1 MSAPG
6 SALVHIYK
14 FDKLYREDSPMSC
27 KRIPVRPRKILS
39 IAWLCLAMMLLIA
52 ATAFAAA
59 KPPSAGQASIT
70 LSDCNAELCHANNTG
85 WSLTKSPSSQSINLP
100 DDPPTITWTVA
111 ATRGAT
117 SANYLTVD
125 GVLTVTNTGTA
136 NATIGNIVINLQKKI
151 VNTSNWVSVA
161 ADVADATNGNA
172 ATVGNIV
179 ASASAESASVNA
191 SFGPPNYTVSGARGT
206 FVETAGSGAL
216 EFTDAASN
224 TVFSLSPQLSLAPGA
239 SITLLYTAQFN
250 NSVLGLAPGTQVRS
264 EALVTFGNA
273 GLRGGSGAS
282 AANIG
287 INGNGSTD
295 ADEANVRT
303 APCRVSRTVPPLKAG
318 NDSVTLSD
326 PASDVVVSGSGIG
339 SSNYLTTLGLDG
351 SGEVISGDRTVTVSV
366 DATCTPPG
374 SGTITNTAHLDG
386 ESCSVMVQGPQIG
399 TDPVTGLP
407 IYQQVSFPCVTG
419 VDLDASASASV
430 ACEQQNQG
438 PPNVCTYTQGGFQGG
453 GVPGQL
459 YAANYQIVFPGGLT
473 IGVND
478 GVGPKHNASWTANST
493 GQSALKTYLA
503 GGGPSRA
510 LTADTTNA
518 TSTSG
523 GTLAK
528 QTAALTLNIGFGIKM
543 VGGTPTVDT
552 SGLGDLQLCNLT
564 AGSTIGSWT
573 LTGSQ
578 AAALNGTSV
587 SGVLTSANNALGGNG
602 LPGYVGSFGD
612 LNQLVTALNE
622 SFDNCVANA
631 FATANLCVAPPI

>member
-1 MSAPG
+1 MNAETRTRS
-6 SALVHIYK
+6 
-14 FDKLYREDSPMSC
+14 
-27 KRIPVRPRKILS
+27 IP
-39 IAWLCLAMMLLIA
+39 WLCLALMLIFA

-70 LSDCNAELCHANNTG
+70 LSDCNAELCHANNTH
-85 WSLTKSPSSQSINLP
+85 WSLTKSPSSQSITLP
-100 DDPPTITWTVA
+100 DNPPTITWTVA

-117 SANYLTVD
+117 SANFLTVD

-191 SFGPPNYTVSGARGT
+191 AFGPPNYTVSGARGT
-206 FVETAGSGAL
+206 FTETAGSGAL
-216 EFTDAASN
+216 ELTDAGSN

-250 NSVLGLAPGTQVRS
+250 NSVLGLAPGAQVRS

-282 AANIG
+282 AANID
-287 INGNGSTD
+287 INGNAVID

-303 APCRVSRTVPPLKAG
+303 VPCRVSRTVPPLKAG
-318 NDSVTLSD
+318 NASVTLSD
-326 PASDVVVSGSGIG
+326 AASDVVASGSGIG
-339 SSNYLTTLGLDG
+339 LANFLTDLGLAGTG
-351 SGEVISGDRTVTVSV
+351 SGEVISGDRTASVSV
-366 DATCTPPG
+366 DATCNPPG
-374 SGTITNTAHLDG
+374 AGTITNTAHLNG
-386 ESCSVMVQGPQIG
+386 ESCSVTVQGPQTG
-399 TDPVTGLP
+399 TDPLTGLP
-407 IYQQVSFPCVTG
+407 VYQQISFPCVTG
-419 VDLDASASASV
+419 ADLDASASASV
-430 ACEQQNQG
+430 ACEETHQE

-459 YAANYQIVFPGGLT
+459 YTNNYLSVFPSGLT
-473 IGVND
+473 IGIPD
-478 GVGPKHNASWTANST
+478 GAGPRHDASWTGNST
-493 GQSALKTYLA
+493 GQNALKTYLG
-503 GGGPSRA
+503 GGGPSGA

-523 GTLAK
+523 GALAR
-528 QTAALTLNIGFGIKM
+528 QTAALTLNIEFGIKV
-543 VGGTPTVDT
+543 VGGTPTVDS
-552 SGLGDLQLCNLT
+552 SGFGDLQLCNLT
-564 AGSTIGSWT
+564 AGSTVGSWT
-573 LTGSQ
+573 LTAAQ
-578 AAALNGTSV
+578 AVALNGTPV
-587 SGVLTSANNALGGNG
+587 FNVLTGADNALGGNG
-602 LPGYVGSFGD
+602 LPGYAGSFGD

-631 FATANLCVAPPI
+631 FATANLCVPPPI

>member
-1 MSAPG
+1 
-6 SALVHIYK
+6 
-14 FDKLYREDSPMSC
+14 
-27 KRIPVRPRKILS
+27 
-39 IAWLCLAMMLLIA
+39 MMLLVA
-52 ATAFAAA
+52 ATALAAA
-59 KPPSAGQASIT
+59 KPPAGQASIT
-70 LSDCNAELCHANNTG
+70 LSDCNAELCHANNTA
-85 WSLTKSPSSQSINLP
+85 WNLTKSPSSQSVTLP
-100 DDPPTITWTVA
+100 DDPPAITWTVA

-206 FVETAGSGAL
+206 FVET
-216 EFTDAASN
+216 
-224 TVFSLSPQLSLAPGA
+224 
-239 SITLLYTAQFN
+239 LLYTAQFN
-250 NSVLGLAPGTQVRS
+250 NSVLGLAPGAQVRS

-282 AANIG
+282 AANIDV
-287 INGNGSTD
+287 NGNGTID
-295 ADEANVRT
+295 TDEANVRT
-303 APCRVSRTVPPLKAG
+303 VPCRVSRTVPPLKAG
-318 NDSVTLSD
+318 NDAVTLSD
-326 PASDVVVSGSGIG
+326 AASDVAVSGSGIG
-339 SSNYLTTLGLDG
+339 STNFLTGLGLDGTG
-351 SGEVISGDRTVTVSV
+351 SGEVISGDRTATVSV

-374 SGTITNTAHLDG
+374 SGTITNTAHLNG
-386 ESCSVMVQGPQIG
+386 ESCSVTVQGPQIG
-399 TDPVTGLP
+399 TDPITGLP
-407 IYQQVSFPCVTG
+407 VYQQISFPCVTG
-419 VDLDASASASV
+419 VDLDASASANV
-430 ACEQQNQG
+430 ACEEQHQG

-453 GVPGQL
+453 GVPAQL
-459 YAANYQIVFPGGLT
+459 YTANYQIVFPGGLT
-473 IGVND
+473 IGIND
-478 GVGPKHNASWTANST
+478 GVGPRHNASWTANST
-493 GQSALKTYLA
+493 GQNALKTYLA
-503 GGGPSRA
+503 GGGPSGA
-510 LTADTTNA
+510 LTADTVNA

-528 QTAALTLNIGFGIKM
+528 QTAALTLNVGFGIKM

-552 SGLGDLQLCNLT
+552 SGLGGLQLCNLT

-573 LTGSQ
+573 LTGPQ

-587 SGVLTSANNALGGNG
+587 SSVLTGANGALGGNG

-622 SFDNCVANA
+622 SFDNCTANA

>member
-1 MSAPG
+1 MNS
-6 SALVHIYK
+6 K
-14 FDKLYREDSPMSC
+14 
-27 KRIPVRPRKILS
+27 KRVRLS
-39 IAWLCLAMMLLIA
+39 IPWICLAVMILFTT
-52 ATAFAAA
+52 TAFAAA

-70 LSDCNAELCHANNTG
+70 LSDCNAELCHANNTN
-85 WSLTKSPSSQSINLP
+85 WSLTKSPSSQSITLP

-111 ATRGAT
+111 ATRGGT

-161 ADVADATNGNA
+161 ADIADATSGNA
-172 ATVGNIV
+172 ATAGNIV

-191 SFGPPNYTVSGARGT
+191 AFGPPNYTVSGARGT

-216 EFTDAASN
+216 EFTDAGSN
-224 TVFSLSPQLSLAPGA
+224 TIFSLSPQLSLAPGA
-239 SITLLYTAQFN
+239 AITLLYTAQFN
-250 NSVLGLAPGTQVRS
+250 NTVLGLAPGTQVRS

-282 AANIG
+282 AANIDA
-287 INGNGSTD
+287 NGNGTID

-303 APCRVSRTVPPLKAG
+303 VPCRVSRTVPPLKAG

-326 PASDVVVSGSGIG
+326 AASDVVVSGSGIG
-339 SSNYLTTLGLDG
+339 SGNFLTGLGLNGTG
-351 SGEVISGDRTVTVSV
+351 SGEVISGDRTATVSV
-366 DATCTPPG
+366 DATCAPPG
-374 SGTITNTAHLDG
+374 SGTITNTAHLNG
-386 ESCSVMVQGPQIG
+386 ESCSVTVQGPQTG

-407 IYQQVSFPCVTG
+407 VYQQISFPCVTG
-419 VDLDASASASV
+419 VDLDATANAAV

-459 YAANYQIVFPGGLT
+459 YANNYQIVFPGGLT
-473 IGVND
+473 IGIND
-478 GVGPKHNASWTANST
+478 GVGPMHNASWTGNST
-493 GQSALKTYLA
+493 GQSALKTYLG
-503 GGGPSRA
+503 GGGPSGA
-510 LTADTTNA
+510 LTADTSNA

-523 GTLAK
+523 GALAR
-528 QTAALTLNIGFGIKM
+528 QTAALTLNMAFGIKT

-552 SGLGDLQLCNLT
+552 SGFGGLQLCNLT

-573 LTGSQ
+573 LTGAQ
-578 AAALNGTSV
+578 AAALNGTPV
-587 SGVLTSANNALGGNG
+587 SGVLTGANNALGGNG
-602 LPGYVGSFGD
+602 LPVYAGSFGD

-622 SFDNCVANA
+622 SFDNCTANA